1 MNKYVLCLIMW
12 GFFCFSSTW
21 AQSKYYANSQVW
33 LQKAEA
39 CKPPLVYKDHYPIR
53 IVKSIK
59 DEKAYQGWRM
69 EDAGNV
75 STLFHESLKKH
86 SGIILDFGEHLTG
99 YFSFT
104 LKMLQ
109 ENIAADAPVR
119 LKFTFAEVPAE
130 LNTPFDPYPG
140 SLSRAWLQDEV
151 ITLNQVPVQA
161 QIPRRVS
168 FRYLKIDVLGASSFD
183 FTFDKLVMKAQSS
196 VVLQPS
202 VLADTTDPLIQKINN
217 VGLSTLKECMQTV
230 YEDGPKRDRRLWIG
244 DLYLEALANAC
255 SFKNHDLTKRCL
267 YLLAALSNEEGL
279 LHATILEEPEPHP
292 QYGQYCLDY
301 ALIYNVALLE
311 YVKTTGDLAAGND
324 LWPVVVRQI
333 EMALRQFSPDM
344 IYDMQKP
351 PLYWLVFDWKDG
363 YDRQASMQ
371 GLTIWSIQNSYELAK
386 LLGKEKEVS
395 SWLVLIK
402 KMKKAARAC
411 FYNKKTGLV
420 ESGTEKQIS
429 YLSQVWM
436 ILSETLTQQ
445 EGRRALSSVMAM
457 PEACYPGS
465 PYAYHYVLEALLKCN
480 MNKEARELLINY
492 WGNMVE
498 KGADTFWEVFDPKDD
513 FISPYN
519 FYPINSYCHAWSC
532 TPVYF
537 INKYPDVF
545 QSGLK

>member
-1 MNKYVLCLIMW
+1 MKRILVFIM
-12 GFFCFSSTW
+12 GVIFPFLPAL
-21 AQSKYYANSQVW
+21 AQSRYSENRQVW

-39 CKPPLVYKDHYPIR
+39 CKPALIYEDHYPIR

-69 EDAGNV
+69 EDVGNV
-75 STLFHESLKKH
+75 SCLFNESLKKH

-99 YFSFT
+99 YFSFS

-109 ENIAADAPVR
+109 KNVAADAPVR

-130 LNTPFDPYPG
+130 LNTPFDPYIG

-151 ITLNQVPVQA
+151 ITLNQVPIQT
-161 QIPRRVS
+161 QISRRVS

-183 FTFDKLVMKAQSS
+183 FTFDELVMKAQSS
-196 VVLQPS
+196 VVLQTS
-202 VLADTTDPLIQKINN
+202 ALADTTDPLIREINN
-217 VGLSTLKECMQTV
+217 VGLTTLKECMQTV

-244 DLYLEALANAC
+244 DLYLEALANAY

-279 LHATILEEPEPHP
+279 LHATIMEEPKPHP

-311 YVKTTGDLAAGND
+311 YVKVTGDLETGND

-333 EMALRQFSPDM
+333 EIALRQFGPNM
-344 IYDMQKP
+344 IYDMQKK
-351 PLYWLVFDWKDG
+351 PLYWLVFDWKEG

-371 GLTIWSIQNSYELAK
+371 GLAIWSIQNSYELAK
-386 LLGKEKEVS
+386 LLGKENDVS
-395 SWLVLIK
+395 SWLSLIK
-402 KMKKAARAC
+402 KMKEAARAC
-411 FYNKKTGLV
+411 FYNKQTGLV
-420 ESGTEKQIS
+420 ESGPEKQIS

-436 ILSETLTQQ
+436 VLSGTLTQK
-445 EGRRALSSVMAM
+445 EGRRALNSVMAM

-480 MNKEARELLINY
+480 MNKEARSLLLNY

-498 KGADTFWEVFDPKDD
+498 KGADTFWEVFDPKND

-537 INKYPDVF
+537 INKYPEVF